1 MKDCLTFEQYCAFDC
16 NRNLVVAAG
25 PGAGKTRVLT
35 ERYCYIILTG
45 ADVGI
50 GDILALTF
58 TEKAAEEMK
67 ARIYVN
73 LSGVLHELERKK
85 GPNSNGARRLK
96 KNLDEFSKNR
106 ISTIHSFCAHLLREY
121 PVEAKTDP
129 GFVIVQGLTR
139 REMLLK
145 AIKAAI
151 SSVNEEDKSDLIRL
165 MRVFGSRAVLLDAVK
180 STIEHPVNF
189 KRIIA
194 TRHHLLGKGSWKDQV
209 FAEYCRYI
217 KDNLLIP
224 YYNGLRDMPDG
235 KGQYNQVL
243 ALLGEWYGKR
253 GSSQGDFGVPFLF
266 TQLRELARERPPG
279 SSRVAVKQ
287 GTGEISYLD
296 FLEAYYPDLF
306 AISNPD
312 TVFEQ
317 ELSVFLK
324 LARISLNYYQDE
336 KRRLNAL
343 DFADLEARTLEF
355 LTALFFSENR
365 SLIRRIQNRFRYAMI
380 DEFQD
385 TNRNQW
391 EILRL
396 LVSER
401 DRYGNPVL
409 RGDKLFVVGDKRQ
422 AIYRFRGADVTV
434 FDRVTEE
441 IRGSNLSNT
450 KPIFWHDKQRLRQM
464 SSIDQSTEK
473 GLFDQAVLCQE
484 RSEKEKERMQRGDIH
499 LSGNFRS
506 NEELIRFFNATFCQ
520 IFSNRGAGAPAE
532 YESEYMPIEK
542 VRYPESSDERGSVA
556 FYLIA
561 DRKDNSSRTK
571 GGSRVEQ
578 EASLIADI
586 IARILG
592 RAGEEAPEYL
602 RYRSIGERIKRG
614 EPAIG
619 ILFFAYTHIKT
630 FETILREAGIPFI
643 VNKGKGFFRCEE
655 IMEMVQL
662 LAYLAD
668 QRERISLLAALRGS
682 LFGLTDPEIF
692 DLFWDQAA
700 PEERL
705 LSAPQDYQRM
715 VGNQILTWRNLVG
728 HVSLPELVRTIIRER
743 GLLAVLSSHPNRAQR
758 VANMEKFIGIA
769 RQFETEGNGSLLD
782 FVAYCLRMA
791 DEEEDEGEAL
801 VEPATGVSIHLMTI
815 HAAKGLEFPM
825 VIIPELDRSLPRGW
839 RPGKPLRLYPA
850 HNSGPNAWND
860 QEGILPVFDVEFPH
874 TDFRK
879 VASPLSFILKRRD
892 VLEDIAENRRVFYVG
907 CTRAM
912 HHLILTGHLKVATG
926 SDTRAQLSPHDYREG
941 APILDLLDD
950 IWGLG
955 GRFRED
961 SVGEYPEGDESPLV
975 IWSEPKP
982 REFAGVS
989 SRETDLSSESF
1000 GKPDEEIKS
1009 VDLTRRLPVPSYHQL
1024 SPTSLAVFKRCPLR
1038 FYYRYRL
1045 NVPEDP
1051 FFSVGDD
1058 YIENLLA
1065 DKDEGGTVEGK
1076 IIGTVAHAY
1085 LEKHVFGSDLD
1096 HTLLESVFSG
1106 FLGQQKET
1114 MLLASPVLKRMKTR
1128 VTELLLQAITDR
1140 SLLELLEGVRQ
1151 YSEVP
1156 FVLNRKQG
1164 YTFRGRID
1172 KLFQVRNTDEWA
1184 LIDWKTGSIE
1194 QRDPI
1199 AFAKEHCFDL
1209 QLACYRFVVQELEYG
1224 RVGNMYVYFVF
1235 PGKLI
1240 EIDYE
1245 GNPGMEIDEIIGF
1258 LERYRADE
1266 VEIGRSVKQAK
1277 RKAGECVQCPY
1288 FQMGIC
1294 S

>member
-1 MKDCLTFEQYCAFDC
+1 MKDCLTFEQYCTFDC
-16 NRNLVVAAG
+16 NRNLVVTAG

-35 ERYCYIILTG
+35 ERYCNIILTS
-45 ADVGI
+45 DEVGI

-73 LSGVLHELERKK
+73 LSGVLHELEKTK
-85 GPNSNGARRLK
+85 GRDSKAAKRLK

-121 PVEAKTDP
+121 PVEAATDP
-129 GFVIVQGLTR
+129 GFVIVQGLTQK
-139 REMLLK
+139 EILLK

-151 SSVNEEDKSDLIRL
+151 SSVNDADKGDLIRL
-165 MRVFGSRAVLLDAVK
+165 MRIFGSRSVLLDAVK

-189 KRIIA
+189 AKMIA
-194 TRHHLLGKGSWKDQV
+194 TRDHLLSKGNWQDQV

-224 YYNGLRDMPDG
+224 YYHGLREMPDG
-235 KGQYNQVL
+235 KGQYNEVL
-243 ALLGEWYGKR
+243 ELFAEWYGEK
-253 GSSQGDFGVPFLF
+253 GPSQGDFKVPFLF
-266 TQLRELARERPPG
+266 SQLRELAKERPAG
-279 SSRVAVKQ
+279 SSRVAVNQ
-287 GTGEISYLD
+287 GTREISYLD
-296 FLEAYYPDLF
+296 LLESYYPDLF

-312 TVFEQ
+312 SVFEQ
-317 ELSVFLK
+317 ELSVFLR

-336 KRRLNAL
+336 KKRLNAL

-355 LTALFFSENR
+355 LTALFFSKNR
-365 SLIRRIQNRFRYAMI
+365 SLIRRIQNRFRYVMV

-396 LVSER
+396 LVS
-401 DRYGNPVL
+401 DSDGKGTPVL
-409 RGDKLFVVGDKRQ
+409 KGDKLFVVGDKRQ

-441 IRGSNLSNT
+441 IRRSNLSNT
-450 KPIFWHDKQRLRQM
+450 KPIFWNDKQRLRQM

-473 GLFDQAVLCQE
+473 ELFDKAVLCEE
-484 RSEKEKERMQRGDIH
+484 RSEKEKERMQRGDIY

-506 NEELIRFFNATFCQ
+506 DQELIRFFNATFSQ
-520 IFSNRGAGAPAE
+520 IFSNKGTGALAE
-532 YESEYMPIEK
+532 YESEYMPLEK
-542 VRYPESSDERGSVA
+542 TCYPEGSGRRGSAA

-561 DRKDNSSRTK
+561 DRKDNSSRMGV
-571 GGSRVEQ
+571 GGKVEQ
-578 EASLIADI
+578 EASLIVDI

-592 RAGEEAPEYL
+592 REGEEAPEYL
-602 RYRSIGERIKRG
+602 QYRSIGERIKRG

-619 ILFFAYTHIKT
+619 VLFFAYTHIKK

-655 IMEMVQL
+655 VMELVQL

-668 QRERISLLAALRGS
+668 KRERIPLLAALRGS

-692 DLFWDQAA
+692 DLFWDQTP

-705 LSAPQDYQRM
+705 LSSPHDYQRT
-715 VGNQILTWRNLVG
+715 VGYQILTWRSLAG
-728 HVSLPELVRTIIRER
+728 HVSIPELVRTIIRKR
-743 GLLAVLSSHPNRAQR
+743 GLLGVLSSHPNRAQR
-758 VANMEKFIGIA
+758 MANMEKFIGIA
-769 RQFETEGNGSLLD
+769 RQFEVEGNGALLD
-782 FVAYCLRMA
+782 FVRYCLRMA

-850 HNSGPNAWND
+850 HNSGPEAWND

-874 TDFRK
+874 ADFRK

-892 VLEDIAENRRVFYVG
+892 TLEDVAENRRVFYVG

-912 HHLILTGHLKVATG
+912 HHLVLTGHLKVAAG
-926 SDTRAQLSPHDYREG
+926 GDTRAPLGPRDYREG
-941 APILDLLDD
+941 AAILDLLDD
-950 IWGLG
+950 IWDLG

-961 SVGEYPEGDESPLV
+961 SVGKYPEGDESPVV
-975 IWSEPKP
+975 IWSDPKP

-989 SRETDLSSESF
+989 SREIDLSLESF

-1009 VDLTRRLPVPSYHQL
+1009 IDLTHRLAMPSYQQL

-1045 NVPEDP
+1045 NIPEDP

-1058 YIENLLA
+1058 
-1065 DKDEGGTVEGK
+1065 
-1076 IIGTVAHAY
+1076 
-1085 LEKHVFGSDLD
+1085 
-1096 HTLLESVFSG
+1096 
-1106 FLGQQKET
+1106 
-1114 MLLASPVLKRMKTR
+1114 
-1128 VTELLLQAITDR
+1128 
-1140 SLLELLEGVRQ
+1140 
-1151 YSEVP
+1151 
-1156 FVLNRKQG
+1156 
-1164 YTFRGRID
+1164 
-1172 KLFQVRNTDEWA
+1172 
-1184 LIDWKTGSIE
+1184 
-1194 QRDPI
+1194 
-1199 AFAKEHCFDL
+1199 
-1209 QLACYRFVVQELEYG
+1209 
-1224 RVGNMYVYFVF
+1224 
-1235 PGKLI
+1235 
-1240 EIDYE
+1240 
-1245 GNPGMEIDEIIGF
+1245 
-1258 LERYRADE
+1258 
-1266 VEIGRSVKQAK
+1266 
-1277 RKAGECVQCPY
+1277 
-1288 FQMGIC
+1288 
-1294 S
+1294 

>member
-16 NRNLVVAAG
+16 SRNLVVTAG

-35 ERYCYIILTG
+35 ERYCHIILTC

-67 ARIYVN
+67 ARIYVK
-73 LSGVLHELERKK
+73 LSGVVHELERRQ
-85 GPNSNGARRLK
+85 GHDSDAARRLK
-96 KNLDEFSKNR
+96 KNLDDFSKNR

-129 GFVIVQGLTR
+129 GFVIVQGLTQ
-139 REMLLK
+139 REIMLK
-145 AIKAAI
+145 AIKAAV
-151 SSVNEEDKSDLIRL
+151 SSVNEEDKSDLTRL
-165 MRVFGSRAVLLDAVK
+165 MRVFGNRALLLDAVK
-180 STIEHPVNF
+180 GVIEHPVTF
-189 KRIIA
+189 KRILA
-194 TRHHLLGKGSWKDQV
+194 TRDHLLGKGNWKDQV
-209 FAEYCRYI
+209 FGEYCGYI
-217 KDNLLIP
+217 KDDLLIP
-224 YYNGLRDMPDG
+224 YYQGLRDMPDG
-235 KGQYNQVL
+235 KGQYNRVL
-243 ALLGEWYGKR
+243 ELLREWCTKKD
-253 GSSQGDFGVPFLF
+253 SSQGDFQVPFLF

-287 GTGEISYLD
+287 GRREISYLD
-296 FLEAYYPDLF
+296 FLEAYHPDLF
-306 AISNPD
+306 AICNPD
-312 TVFEQ
+312 SVFEQ

-324 LARISLNYYQDE
+324 LAGMSLDYYQDR

-355 LTALFFSENR
+355 LAALFFSENR
-365 SLIRRIQNRFRYAMI
+365 SLIKRIQNRFTYVMV

-385 TNRNQW
+385 TNRTQW
-391 EILRL
+391 EILSL
-396 LVSER
+396 LVSDR
-401 DRYGNPVL
+401 DWKGNPVL
-409 RGDKLFVVGDKRQ
+409 REDKLFVVGDKRQ

-434 FDRVTEE
+434 FDRVTEK
-441 IRGSNLSNT
+441 IKGSNLSNT
-450 KPIFWHDKQRLRQM
+450 KPIFWHNKQRLREM
-464 SSIDQSTEK
+464 SSIDQGTEK
-473 GLFDQAVLCQE
+473 ELSDQAVLCE
-484 RSEKEKERMQRGDIH
+484 EMSEKEKERMQRGDIH
-499 LSGNFRS
+499 LSLNFRS
-506 NEELIRFFNATFCQ
+506 DEELIRFFYATFSR
-520 IFSNRGAGAPAE
+520 IFSNKDAGALAE

-542 VRYPESSDERGSVA
+542 ALYPESGDERGSVA
-556 FYLIA
+556 FYLIPK
-561 DRKDNSSRTK
+561 RKDNTSRIE
-571 GGSRVEQ
+571 GGGRVEQ
-578 EASLIADI
+578 EASLMADI

-602 RYRSIGERIKRG
+602 RYRSIGERIETS

-630 FETILREAGIPFI
+630 FETILREAGIPFV

-655 IMEMVQL
+655 VMEMVQF
-662 LAYLAD
+662 LAYLSD
-668 QRERISLLAALRGS
+668 QRERVSLLAALRGS

-692 DLFWDQAA
+692 DLFWDQAP
-700 PEERL
+700 PEEGL
-705 LSAPQDYQRM
+705 LSSTQDYLRM
-715 VGNQILTWRNLVG
+715 VGNQILTWRSLAG
-728 HVSLPELVRTIIRER
+728 HLSLPELVRTILRER
-743 GLLAVLSSHPNRAQR
+743 GLLASLSSHPNRAQR
-758 VANMEKFIGIA
+758 MANMEKFIGIA
-769 RQFETEGNGSLLD
+769 RQFELEGNGSLLD

-791 DEEEDEGEAL
+791 DEEDEGEAL
-801 VEPATGVSIHLMTI
+801 VEPTKGVSIHLMTI

-850 HNSGPNAWND
+850 NNSGPEAWND

-874 TDFRK
+874 ADFRK
-879 VASPLSFILKRRD
+879 VASPLSFILRRRD
-892 VLEDIAENRRVFYVG
+892 ALEDVAENRRVFYVG

-912 HHLILTGHLKVATG
+912 HHLVLTGHVTVATG
-926 SDTRAQLSPHDYREG
+926 SDTRAPLSPHDYRGG

-950 IWGLG
+950 IWDLG
-955 GRFRED
+955 GRFQEE
-961 SVGEYPEGDESPLV
+961 SVGEYPEGEESPLV
-975 IWSEPKP
+975 IWSDPKP
-982 REFAGVS
+982 RKFTGVS
-989 SRETDLSSESF
+989 SRETDLSLESF
-1000 GKPDEEIKS
+1000 GKSDEGIKS
-1009 VDLTRRLPVPSYHQL
+1009 IDLTHRLPMPSYHQL

-1038 FYYRYRL
+1038 FYYRYWL
-1045 NVPEDP
+1045 NIPEDP

-1096 HTLLESVFSG
+1096 HKLLESVFSG
-1106 FLGQQKET
+1106 LLGQQKET
-1114 MLLASPVLKRMKTR
+1114 VLLASPVLERMKTR
-1128 VTELLLQAITDR
+1128 VNELLLQAITDR

-1151 YSEVP
+1151 YSEIP

-1164 YTFRGRID
+1164 YAFRGRID
-1172 KLFQVRNTDEWA
+1172 RLFQDRGTDEWA

-1199 AFAKEHCFDL
+1199 AFAKEHYFDL
-1209 QLACYRFVVQELEYG
+1209 QLACYRFVVQELKYVKVG
-1224 RVGNMYVYFVF
+1224 RMYLYFVS

-1245 GNPGMEIDEIIGF
+1245 GNPGREIDDIIGF
-1258 LERYRADE
+1258 LERYRTDE
-1266 VEIGRSVKQAK
+1266 VEIGTSVKQAK
-1277 RKAGECVQCPY
+1277 RKAGECVQCRY
-1288 FQMGIC
+1288 FQMGVC